1 MRVVVLL
8 LLCLSIAGCQTGP
21 EAAPSRG
28 QPTAAGE
35 PTATGKPTIPT
46 DDRSVWRE
54 KFGGVCSPYAS
65 NCW

>member
-1 MRVVVLL
+1 MRVAVL
-8 LLCLSIAGCQTGP
+8 LLCLLVAGCQSGP
-21 EAAPSRG
+21 EAAPTRDQPTATD
-28 QPTAAGE
+28 QPTAAGKR
-35 PTATGKPTIPT
+35 ATSP